1 VRDEP
6 VWASWVKPPGVS
18 ESEPPLRLEPDDV
31 AAAVPRLRFRV
42 ALPVVPADA
51 VALVR
56 GVARVVGALLG
67 VAAAVVAAAGLLAE
81 QSGVVKVLLSRVTEP
96 VRASARPSTTVFVV
110 TVIDAIAMIVPRNV
124 EAVPNVAELPTCQ

>member
-1 VRDEP
+1 
-6 VWASWVKPPGVS
+6 
-18 ESEPPLRLEPDDV
+18 LRLEPDDV

-56 GVARVVGALLG
+56 GVARVVGARLGVVVG
-67 VAAAVVAAAGLLAE
+67 VAAAVVAAAGVVAE

-110 TVIDAIAMIVPRNV
+110 TVTDAMAMIVPRNV